1 MKRKRTKAQ
10 AIKRLAR
17 GKIKRAARRVARAA
31 RVVAIAHIALTA
43 PANTPVERD
52 IAAANPYYAGA
63 VAEFPR
69 GHDKRRRRKI
79 GYAIRPRRKH
89 KK

>member
-1 MKRKRTKAQ
+1 MRRGKLHVV
-10 AIKRLAR
+10 KRLAR
-17 GKIKRAARRVARAA
+17 GKIKRAARHVAKIT
-31 RVVAIAHIALTA
+31 RVVAVAHIALTA

-63 VAEFPR
+63 VAEFPK

-79 GYAIRPRRKH
+79 SYAIRPKRKY